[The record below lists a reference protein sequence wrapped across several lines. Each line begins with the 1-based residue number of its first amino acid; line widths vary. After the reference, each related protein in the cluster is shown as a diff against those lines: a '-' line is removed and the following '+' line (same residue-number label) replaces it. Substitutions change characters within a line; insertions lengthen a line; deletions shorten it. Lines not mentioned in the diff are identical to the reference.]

1 MRRQRRSRRGYSGK
15 KPTIAPFVLAA
26 VLAAAALLIELF
38 VNAGIRFIA
47 LPLLAL
53 AVVCAVYGLS
63 LRCEPGL
70 GRAVRIVLLA
80 VLAASLVFF
89 AVLEG
94 VIIAGSRTELKGE
107 PQVVVVLGA
116 QVKQS
121 GPAALLRD
129 RLETAAEYLKEHP
142 ELPVVVS
149 GGQGRDEPTTEAL
162 AMRDYLAA
170 RGIEAERIWMEDESH
185 NTSENL
191 LNTRALLEGKGYDMD
206 DTHLLVVS
214 NGFHLTR
221 VRMLAERYG
230 LEISTLAAPATDLP
244 AKVSSYVREL
254 PAVVKSF
261 LFD

>member
-1 MRRQRRSRRGYSGK
+1 MRIQKRSYRGYGGK
-15 KPTIAPFVLAA
+15 KPSAAPFILAA
-26 VLAAAALLIELF
+26 VLAAAAALIELF

-47 LPLLAL
+47 LPLLGL
-53 AVVCAVYGLS
+53 AVVCVVYGLS
-63 LRCEPGL
+63 LRCEPGT
-70 GRAVRIVLLA
+70 GKTIRIVLLA
-80 VLAASLVFF
+80 VMAAALVFF

-94 VIIAGSRTELKGE
+94 VIIAGSRTEMRGQ

-129 RLETAAEYLKEHP
+129 RLDTALEYLEEHP

-162 AMRDYLAA
+162 AMRDYLTA
-170 RGIEAERIWMEDESH
+170 RGVDPDRIWMEDESH

-191 LNTRALLEGKGYDMD
+191 LNTRALLAGKGYDAES
-206 DTHLLVVS
+206 THLLVVS
-214 NGFHLTR
+214 NGFHLAR
-221 VRMLAERYG
+221 VRMLSERYG
-230 LEISTLAAPATDLP
+230 LEISTLAAPSTDLP
-244 AKVSSYVREL
+244 ARVSSYLREI

>member
-1 MRRQRRSRRGYSGK
+1 MRRQKRSYRGYGGK
-15 KPTIAPFVLAA
+15 KPTITPFVLAA
-26 VLAAAALLIELF
+26 ILAAAALLIELF
-38 VNAGIRFIA
+38 VIA

-70 GRAVRIVLLA
+70 GRAVRIALLA
-80 VLAASLVFF
+80 VTAASLVFF

-94 VIIAGSRTELKGE
+94 VIIAGSRTELKGD

-129 RLETAAEYLKEHP
+129 RLDIATEYLKEHP

-170 RGIEAERIWMEDESH
+170 RGIEEERIWMEDESH

-191 LNTRALLEGKGYDMD
+191 LNTRALLAGKGYDMEN
-206 DTHLLVVS
+206 THLLVVS